1 MSGPL
6 QNPLEE
12 AARAMDA
19 VEAAG
24 LEMRLTGGVAIA
36 TISPSALRP
45 PLQRTYG
52 DIDFVGRRKDVREI
66 ECLFAALGYVAEE
79 EFNSLHGERR
89 LFFIDRENQREADVF
104 LDNVDACHQLQLR
117 DRLAI
122 RPRSLPAADLL
133 LSKLQVVNTTPKDY
147 QDAIA
152 VLADHEV
159 VERDGPEGIAL
170 ERIEEVCCNDWGW
183 WKTVTMVAGP
193 TLEMARKLHEEGKIG
208 PEAGERLALIA
219 EQLETAPKSRKWKL
233 RARVGERVSWYEE
246 PEDLEHSY
254 G

>member
-1 MSGPL
+1 MAGPL
-6 QNPLEE
+6 ENPLEE

-19 VEAAG
+19 VAAAG
-24 LEMRLTGGVAIA
+24 LAMRLTGGVAIA

-45 PLQRTYG
+45 PLQRAYG
-52 DIDFVGRRKDVREI
+52 DIDFVGRRQDVRAI
-66 ECLFAALGYVAEE
+66 EELFAGLGYSAEE

-89 LFFIDRENQREADVF
+89 LFFIDRANQREADVF
-104 LDNVDACHQLQLR
+104 LDSVPACHQLDLR

-122 RPRSLPAADLL
+122 APRTIPAADLL

-152 VLADHEV
+152 VLADHEL
-159 VERDGPEGIAL
+159 VEADGPQGIAM
-170 ERIEEVCCNDWGW
+170 ERLEEVCCSDWGW

-193 TLEMARKLHEEGKIG
+193 TLEMARRLNAEGKIG
-208 PEAGERLALIA
+208 PEAGERLAAIA
-219 EQLETAPKSRKWKL
+219 ERLDSAPKSRKWKL

>member
-12 AARAMDA
+12 AARAIDA
-19 VEAAG
+19 AEAAG
-24 LEMRLTGGVAIA
+24 LELRLTGGVAIA

-52 DIDFVGRRKDVREI
+52 DIDYIGRRKDVGRI
-66 ECLFAALGYVAEE
+66 EELFAGLGYHAEE

-89 LFFIDRENQREADVF
+89 LFFIDRENKREADVF
-104 LDNVDACHQLQLR
+104 LDSVPACHELELR
-117 DRLAI
+117 DRLSI
-122 RPRSLPAADLL
+122 RPRTVPAADLL

-159 VERDGPEGIAL
+159 VESDGPAGIAL

-183 WKTVTMVAGP
+183 WKTVTMVAEP
-193 TLEMARKLHEEGKIG
+193 TREMADRMAADGQIG
-208 PEAGERLALIA
+208 PEAGERLRQIVERLGS
-219 EQLETAPKSRKWKL
+219 APKSRKWKL
-233 RARVGERVSWYEE
+233 RARVGERVRWHEE